1 MIIDIKKLTK
11 TFIDGDR
18 KLNVLKDINLQIEK
32 GSIVTIKGPSGSGKS
47 TLLSIIGTLDSADS
61 GDISINGKNIRD
73 KLNIDQLRNKNIGF
87 VFQFHNLI
95 SELTLEENVCLPK
108 MIANELVD
116 KNEINELFEY
126 FNLENRMNSFPND
139 LSGGEKQRLSI
150 ARAMMK
156 NSSIILLDEATSA
169 LDSETENKIQE
180 ALKILT
186 KNKTTIVIAHRLST
200 ILNSDNIYVIDAG
213 KVIESGSH
221 ETLIDKSELYKSFY
235 EKQIQK

>member
-18 KLNVLKDINLQIEK
+18 KLIVLKDINLQIEK

-61 GDISINGKNIRD
+61 GDILINGKNIRD
-73 KLNIDQLRNKNIGF
+73 ELNIDQLRNKNIGF

-139 LSGGEKQRLSI
+139 LSGGEKQRVAVMRAIINNPSVII
-150 ARAMMK
+150 ADEPTGNLDQDNAQKITSLFQKLNTEK
-156 NSSIILLDEATSA
+156 NLTIIIATHDESVFNIGHKKYH
-169 LDSETENKIQE
+169 LVDGF
-180 ALKILT
+180 LKI
-186 KNKTTIVIAHRLST
+186 S
-200 ILNSDNIYVIDAG
+200 
-213 KVIESGSH
+213 
-221 ETLIDKSELYKSFY
+221 
-235 EKQIQK
+235 

>member
-18 KLNVLKDINLQIEK
+18 KLIVLKDINLQIEK

-139 LSGGEKQRLSI
+139 LSGGEKQRVAVMRAIINNPSVII
-150 ARAMMK
+150 ADEPTGNLDQDNAQKITSLFQKLNTEK
-156 NSSIILLDEATSA
+156 NLTIIIATHDESVFNIGHKKYH
-169 LDSETENKIQE
+169 LVDGF
-180 ALKILT
+180 LKI
-186 KNKTTIVIAHRLST
+186 S
-200 ILNSDNIYVIDAG
+200 
-213 KVIESGSH
+213 
-221 ETLIDKSELYKSFY
+221 
-235 EKQIQK
+235 